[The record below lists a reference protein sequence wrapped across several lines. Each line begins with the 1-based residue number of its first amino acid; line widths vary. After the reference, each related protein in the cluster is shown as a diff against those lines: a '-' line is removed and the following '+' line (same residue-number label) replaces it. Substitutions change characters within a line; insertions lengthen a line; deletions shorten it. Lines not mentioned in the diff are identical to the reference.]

1 MNYKMNYGCFI
12 SAFAGSLLSQQHL
25 LGLIIMLMLSITI
38 FFLGVFAE
46 KYSNII
52 DEYLD
57 LDKYITI
64 YKKLSVNIKSSFNK
78 QETHSDSDSESL
90 EKKEEDNGTKKDN

>member
-12 SAFAGSLLSQQHL
+12 SAFAGSLLSQQQL
-25 LGLIIMLMLSITI
+25 LGLIMMLMLSITI

-46 KYSNII
+46 KYSNIT

-64 YKKLSVNIKSSFNK
+64 YKKLSINIKSSFNK
-78 QETHSDSDSESL
+78 QETHSDSGSESQ
-90 EKKEEDNGTKKDN
+90 EEDNENKKDI

>member
-1 MNYKMNYGCFI
+1 MDYKMNYGCFI
-12 SAFAGSLLSQQHL
+12 SAFAGSLLSQQNI

-52 DEYLD
+52 DDYLD
-57 LDKYITI
+57 LDKYVRI
-64 YKKLSVNIKSSFNK
+64 YKQLCVNIKSSFNK
-78 QETHSDSDSESL
+78 QEQNCDSDSESQ
-90 EKKEEDNGTKKDN
+90 EGKEEDSGDKKHN